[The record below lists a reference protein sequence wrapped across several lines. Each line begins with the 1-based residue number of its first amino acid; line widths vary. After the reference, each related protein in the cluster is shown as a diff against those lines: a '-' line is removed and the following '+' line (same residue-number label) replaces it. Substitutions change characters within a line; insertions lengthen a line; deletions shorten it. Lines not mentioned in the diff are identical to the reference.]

1 MSILGRGSQGPFGAR
16 TWAIA
21 GAIAGLALGAILWR
35 DGMTEVLVTRTV
47 ALGLW
52 TSVGIS
58 IPLGAILAII
68 AAVYPAQQ
76 AAKMPPAAALR
87 VEI

>member
-1 MSILGRGSQGPFGAR
+1 
-16 TWAIA
+16 
-21 GAIAGLALGAILWR
+21 
-35 DGMTEVLVTRTV
+35 MTEVLATQQI

-52 TSVGIS
+52 TSVGVS
-58 IPLGAILAII
+58 ILLGAILAVI